1 MSVYPVFNDGNVIIR
16 DADCASSQG
25 DAVAA
30 PTVDV
35 VSTRRS
41 DSRNW
46 LTHKLALHK
55 PRLPNNEPQQ
65 GM

>member
-1 MSVYPVFNDGNVIIR
+1 VTLTAQPQ
-16 DADCASSQG
+16 QG

-30 PTVDV
+30 PTADA

-46 LTHKLALHK
+46 LTHWLALHK
-55 PRLPNNEPQQ
+55 PRLPNNEPEQ
-65 GM
+65 GMSATWASGTDLTSS